1 MEFSRFFQ
9 RLLLIMWLLAV
20 TIPMIGVFFGALG
33 VIFGEAGDIA
43 AKSFLFS
50 SAKFCLV
57 LWGGDLC
64 ALVLLLVG
72 ERLFEKQ

>member
-9 RLLLIMWLLAV
+9 RLLLILWLSAV

-33 VIFGEAGDIA
+33 GIFGEAGDIA

-50 SAKFCLV
+50 SAKFCFGL
-57 LWGGDLC
+57 
-64 ALVLLLVG
+64 
-72 ERLFEKQ
+72 